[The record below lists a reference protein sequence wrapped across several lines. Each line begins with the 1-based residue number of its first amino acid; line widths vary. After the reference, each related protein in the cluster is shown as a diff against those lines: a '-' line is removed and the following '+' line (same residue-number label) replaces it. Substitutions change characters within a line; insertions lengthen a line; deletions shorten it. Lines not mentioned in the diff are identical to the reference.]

1 MLTVAE
7 LIPVLQTAIGP
18 VILISGVGL
27 LLLTMTNRLG
37 RVIDRARILASQVN
51 DADLTTRQNKGAQLV
66 ILWRRARLIRLSIT
80 LTAFSALFAAIL
92 VVVLF
97 MTAILRVESAWLIGG
112 LFILDMASL
121 IGALIYF
128 LQDINLSLEA
138 VKIEIQETG
147 QKI

>member
-1 MLTVAE
+1 MLTVGE

-51 DADLTTRQNKGAQLV
+51 QADETTRQNKGAQLV

-97 MTAILRVESAWLIGG
+97 MTAILRIESAWLIGG

-138 VKIEIQETG
+138 VKIEIQEAG
-147 QKI
+147 QII

>member
-51 DADLTTRQNKGAQLV
+51 QADETTRQNKGAQLV

-138 VKIEIQETG
+138 VKIEIQEAG
-147 QKI
+147 QII